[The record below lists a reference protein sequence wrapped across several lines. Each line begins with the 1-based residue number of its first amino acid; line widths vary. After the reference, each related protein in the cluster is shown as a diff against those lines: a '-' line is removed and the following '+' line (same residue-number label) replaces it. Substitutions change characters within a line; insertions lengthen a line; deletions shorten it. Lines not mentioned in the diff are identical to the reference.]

1 MSLKAVIF
9 DLDGTILDT
18 LTDLSIS
25 LNFALDAHSFPERT
39 IDEVRQMVG
48 NGAKNL
54 IKRAVPEGTGEEERE
69 AVLNTFNEHYS
80 VHCVDNTKPYEGIEE
95 VMESCRSYGLSIDVV
110 SNKPDYGVQTL
121 CADHF
126 PGLIDITV
134 GQKEGVRIKPAPDSV
149 NEVLRLLNITK
160 EEAVYV
166 GDSEVDVQTARNA
179 GMKCIGVEWGFRD
192 RKVLEDQGAWKIVS
206 DMEELLRAIASLM

>member
-69 AVLNTFNEHYS
+69 AVLKTFNEHYS
-80 VHCVDNTKPYEGIEE
+80 VHCVDNTKPYEGIKE

>member
-25 LNFALDAHSFPERT
+25 LNYALDAHSFPEHT

-69 AVLNTFNEHYS
+69 AVLKTFNEHYS

-192 RKVLEDQGAWKIVS
+192 RKVLENEGAWKIVS

>member
-25 LNFALDAHSFPERT
+25 LNFALDAHSFPEHT

-69 AVLNTFNEHYS
+69 AVLKTFNEHYS

-179 GMKCIGVEWGFRD
+179 DMKCIGVEWGFRD
-192 RKVLEDQGAWKIVS
+192 RKVLEDEGAWKIVS